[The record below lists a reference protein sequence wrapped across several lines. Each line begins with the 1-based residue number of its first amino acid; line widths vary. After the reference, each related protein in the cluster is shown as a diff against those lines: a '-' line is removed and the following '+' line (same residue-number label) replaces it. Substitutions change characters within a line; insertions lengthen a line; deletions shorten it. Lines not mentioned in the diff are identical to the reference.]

1 MKFKFNKQYLLFIKF
16 FLISTFSLANCNQAL
31 NHSRIVI
38 AGGSLTEIVYLLGQE
53 KKLVGVDVTSK
64 YPLSAKKLTSIGYLR
79 NLSSEGILS
88 LSPTLLLA
96 EDDIGPPAVLNQL
109 NKTSLETKIIS
120 DDYTMVGVK
129 NKIDCI
135 VSILNLN
142 KNNYLFAYNN
152 IKEKIKKIEEYRFF
166 NKKKNTKILLILM
179 MRGTSPIIAGKN
191 TSGHGL
197 ISSLGL
203 LNSMSEVD
211 GWKPVSKEEV
221 ILSNPDYVIVTNRTF
236 KSFSSSE
243 DFILKT
249 GLNFTNAGKNNNLI
263 IEDGMALLGFGP
275 RTLDVGIKISEI
287 IAK

>member
-1 MKFKFNKQYLLFIKF
+1 MKFNFYIQYLLLIKF
-16 FLISTFSLANCNQAL
+16 FLMTTYSLANCNQAL

-53 KKLVGVDVTSK
+53 KKLVGVDITSK
-64 YPLSAKKLTSIGYLR
+64 YPLSATKLTSIGYLR
-79 NLSSEGILS
+79 NLSAEGILS

-96 EDDIGPPAVLNQL
+96 ESDIGPPAVLNQL

-120 DDYTMVGVK
+120 DDLTMAGIK

-135 VSILNLN
+135 VSILNLK
-142 KNNYLFAYNN
+142 KNNYISVYND
-152 IKEKIKKIEEYRFF
+152 IKDKITKIEKYKSLNEKR
-166 NKKKNTKILLILM
+166 NKKVLIVLM

-203 LNSMSEVD
+203 LNSMSQVD
-211 GWKPVSKEEV
+211 GWKPVSKEEI

-236 KSFSSSE
+236 NSFLSSK

-249 GLNFTNAGKNNNLI
+249 GLNFTNAGEDNNLI

>member
-16 FLISTFSLANCNQAL
+16 FFISTFSLANCNQAL

-179 MRGTSPIIAGKN
+179 MRGTSPIIAGRN

-211 GWKPVSKEEV
+211 GWKPVSKEEI

>member
-1 MKFKFNKQYLLFIKF
+1 MKFNFIIQYLLLIKF
-16 FLISTFSLANCNQAL
+16 FLMTTYSLANCNQAL

-53 KKLVGVDVTSK
+53 KKLVGVDITSK
-64 YPLSAKKLTSIGYLR
+64 YPLSATKLTSIGYLR
-79 NLSSEGILS
+79 NLSAEGILS

-96 EDDIGPPAVLNQL
+96 ESDIGPPAVLNQL

-120 DDYTMVGVK
+120 DDLTMAGIK

-135 VSILNLN
+135 VSILNLK
-142 KNNYLFAYNN
+142 KNNYISLYND
-152 IKEKIKKIEEYRFF
+152 IKDKITKIEKYKSLNEKR
-166 NKKKNTKILLILM
+166 NKKVLIVLM
-179 MRGTSPIIAGKN
+179 MSGTSPIIAGKN

-203 LNSMSEVD
+203 LNSMSQVD
-211 GWKPVSKEEV
+211 GWKPVSKEEI
-221 ILSNPDYVIVTNRTF
+221 ILSNPDYVIVTNRAF
-236 KSFSSSE
+236 KSFLSSE

>member
-1 MKFKFNKQYLLFIKF
+1 MKYNFNKQYLLLIKF
-16 FLISTFSLANCNQAL
+16 FLMTTYSLANCNQAL

-53 KKLVGVDVTSK
+53 KKLVGVDITSK
-64 YPLSAKKLTSIGYLR
+64 YPLSATKLTSIGYLR
-79 NLSSEGILS
+79 NLSAEGILS

-96 EDDIGPPAVLNQL
+96 ESDIGPPAVLNQL

-120 DDYTMVGVK
+120 DDLTMAGIK

-135 VSILNLN
+135 VSILNLK
-142 KNNYLFAYNN
+142 KNNYISIYND
-152 IKEKIKKIEEYRFF
+152 IKDKITKIEKYKSLNEKR
-166 NKKKNTKILLILM
+166 NKKVLIVLM

-203 LNSMSEVD
+203 LNSMSQVD
-211 GWKPVSKEEV
+211 GWKPVSKEEI

-236 KSFSSSE
+236 NSFLSTK

-249 GLNFTNAGKNNNLI
+249 GLNFTNAGEDNNLI

>member
-1 MKFKFNKQYLLFIKF
+1 MTTY
-16 FLISTFSLANCNQAL
+16 SLANCNQAL

-53 KKLVGVDVTSK
+53 KKLVGVDITSK
-64 YPLSAKKLTSIGYLR
+64 YPLSATKLTSIGYLR
-79 NLSSEGILS
+79 NLSAEGILS

-96 EDDIGPPAVLNQL
+96 ESDIGPPAVLNQL

-120 DDYTMVGVK
+120 DDLTMAGIK

-135 VSILNLN
+135 VSILNLK
-142 KNNYLFAYNN
+142 KNDYISIYND
-152 IKEKIKKIEEYRFF
+152 IKDKITKIEKYKSLNEKR
-166 NKKKNTKILLILM
+166 NKKVLVVLM

-197 ISSLGL
+197 ISALGL
-203 LNSMSEVD
+203 LNSMSQVD
-211 GWKPVSKEEV
+211 GWKPVSKEEI

-236 KSFSSSE
+236 NSFLSSK

-249 GLNFTNAGKNNNLI
+249 GLNFTNAGEDNNLI

>member
-1 MKFKFNKQYLLFIKF
+1 MKYNFNIQYLLLIKF
-16 FLISTFSLANCNQAL
+16 FLMTTYSLANCNQAL

-53 KKLVGVDVTSK
+53 KKLVGVDITSK
-64 YPLSAKKLTSIGYLR
+64 YPLSATKLTSIGYLR
-79 NLSSEGILS
+79 NLSAEGILS

-96 EDDIGPPAVLNQL
+96 ESDIGPPAVLNQL

-120 DDYTMVGVK
+120 DDLTMAGIK

-135 VSILNLN
+135 VSILNLK
-142 KNNYLFAYNN
+142 KNNYISIYND
-152 IKEKIKKIEEYRFF
+152 IKDKITKIEKYKSLNEKR
-166 NKKKNTKILLILM
+166 NKKVLIVLM

-203 LNSMSEVD
+203 LNSMSQVD
-211 GWKPVSKEEV
+211 GWKPVSKEEI

-236 KSFSSSE
+236 NSFLSTK

-249 GLNFTNAGKNNNLI
+249 GLNFTNAGEDNNLI

>member
-1 MKFKFNKQYLLFIKF
+1 MKYNFNKQYLLLIKF
-16 FLISTFSLANCNQAL
+16 FLMTTYSLANCNQAL

-53 KKLVGVDVTSK
+53 KKLVGVDITSK
-64 YPLSAKKLTSIGYLR
+64 YPLSATKLTSIGYLR
-79 NLSSEGILS
+79 NLSAEGILS

-96 EDDIGPPAVLNQL
+96 ESDIGPPAVLNQL

-120 DDYTMVGVK
+120 DDLTMAGIK

-135 VSILNLN
+135 VSILNLK
-142 KNNYLFAYNN
+142 KNNYISIYND
-152 IKEKIKKIEEYRFF
+152 IKDKITKIEKYKSLNEKR
-166 NKKKNTKILLILM
+166 NKKVLIVLM

-197 ISSLGL
+197 ISALGL
-203 LNSMSEVD
+203 LNSMSQVD
-211 GWKPVSKEEV
+211 GWKPVSKEEI

-236 KSFSSSE
+236 NSFLSSK

-249 GLNFTNAGKNNNLI
+249 GLNFTNAGEDNNLI

>member
-1 MKFKFNKQYLLFIKF
+1 MRDSY
-16 FLISTFSLANCNQAL
+16 S
-31 NHSRIVI
+31 
-38 AGGSLTEIVYLLGQE
+38 
-53 KKLVGVDVTSK
+53 SK
-64 YPLSAKKLTSIGYLR
+64 
-79 NLSSEGILS
+79 LSSDHENLACHEIKVFIIILYI
-88 LSPTLLLA
+88 P
-96 EDDIGPPAVLNQL
+96 
-109 NKTSLETKIIS
+109 
-120 DDYTMVGVK
+120 
-129 NKIDCI
+129 
-135 VSILNLN
+135 
-142 KNNYLFAYNN
+142 
-152 IKEKIKKIEEYRFF
+152 
-166 NKKKNTKILLILM
+166 ILLILM
-179 MRGTSPIIAGKN
+179 MRGTSPIIAGRN

-211 GWKPVSKEEV
+211 GWKPVSKEEL
-221 ILSNPDYVIVTNRTF
+221 ILSNPDYVIVTKRTF

>member
-1 MKFKFNKQYLLFIKF
+1 MKFNFYIQYLLLIKF
-16 FLISTFSLANCNQAL
+16 FLMTTYSLANCNLAL

-53 KKLVGVDVTSK
+53 KKLVGVDITSK
-64 YPLSAKKLTSIGYLR
+64 YPLSATKLTSIGYLR
-79 NLSSEGILS
+79 NLSAEGILS

-96 EDDIGPPAVLNQL
+96 ESDIGPPAVLNQL

-120 DDYTMVGVK
+120 DDLTMAGIK

-135 VSILNLN
+135 VSILNLK
-142 KNNYLFAYNN
+142 KNNYISIYND
-152 IKEKIKKIEEYRFF
+152 IKDKITKIEKYKSLNEKR
-166 NKKKNTKILLILM
+166 NKKVLIVLM

-203 LNSMSEVD
+203 LNSMSQVD
-211 GWKPVSKEEV
+211 GWKPISKEEI
-221 ILSNPDYVIVTNRTF
+221 ILSNPDYVIVTKRTF
-236 KSFSSSE
+236 NSFLSSK

-249 GLNFTNAGKNNNLI
+249 GLNFTNAGKNKKLI

>member
-1 MKFKFNKQYLLFIKF
+1 MKYNFNKQYLLLIKF
-16 FLISTFSLANCNQAL
+16 FLMTTYSLANCNQAL

-53 KKLVGVDVTSK
+53 KKLVGVDITSK
-64 YPLSAKKLTSIGYLR
+64 YPLSATKLTSIGYLR
-79 NLSSEGILS
+79 NLSAEGILS

-96 EDDIGPPAVLNQL
+96 ESDIGPPAVLNQL

-120 DDYTMVGVK
+120 DDLTMAGIK

-135 VSILNLN
+135 VSILNLK
-142 KNNYLFAYNN
+142 KNNYISIYND
-152 IKEKIKKIEEYRFF
+152 IKDKITKIEKYKSLNEKR
-166 NKKKNTKILLILM
+166 NKKVLIVLM

-203 LNSMSEVD
+203 LNSMSQVD
-211 GWKPVSKEEV
+211 GWKPVSKEEI
-221 ILSNPDYVIVTNRTF
+221 ILSNPDYVIVTKRTF
-236 KSFSSSE
+236 NSFLSSK

-249 GLNFTNAGKNNNLI
+249 GLNFTNAGEDNNLI

>member
-1 MKFKFNKQYLLFIKF
+1 MKYNFNIQYLLLIKF
-16 FLISTFSLANCNQAL
+16 FLMTTYSLANCNQAL

-53 KKLVGVDVTSK
+53 KKLVGVDITSK
-64 YPLSAKKLTSIGYLR
+64 YPLSATKLTSIGYLR
-79 NLSSEGILS
+79 NLSAEGILS

-96 EDDIGPPAVLNQL
+96 ESDIGPPAVLNQL

-120 DDYTMVGVK
+120 DDLTMAGIK

-135 VSILNLN
+135 VSILNLK
-142 KNNYLFAYNN
+142 KNNYISIYND
-152 IKEKIKKIEEYRFF
+152 IKDKITKIEKYKSLNEKR
-166 NKKKNTKILLILM
+166 NKKVLIVLM

-203 LNSMSEVD
+203 LNSMSQVD
-211 GWKPVSKEEV
+211 GWKPVSKEEI

-236 KSFSSSE
+236 NSFLSSK

-249 GLNFTNAGKNNNLI
+249 GLNFTNAGEDNNLI

>member
-1 MKFKFNKQYLLFIKF
+1 MKFNFNKQYLSLIMF
-16 FLISTFSLANCNQAL
+16 FLMTTFSLANCNQAL
-31 NHSRIVI
+31 NQSRIVI

-64 YPLSAKKLTSIGYLR
+64 YPLSATKLNSIGYLR

-96 EDDIGPPAVLNQL
+96 EDDIGPPAVLKQL
-109 NKTSLETKIIS
+109 TKTSLETKIIS
-120 DDYTMVGVK
+120 DDFTMVGIK

-135 VSILNLN
+135 LSILNL
-142 KNNYLFAYNN
+142 KRDNYAYIYDN
-152 IKEKIKKIEEYRFF
+152 IKEKIKKIEKYRSI
-166 NKKKNTKILLILM
+166 NKKRDKKILIVLM

-203 LNSMSEVD
+203 SNSMSDVD
-211 GWKPVSKEEV
+211 GWKPVSKEEI

-236 KSFSSSE
+236 NSFPSSE

-249 GLNFTNAGKNNNLI
+249 GLNFTNAGKNKNLI

-287 IAK
+287 IAN

>member
-1 MKFKFNKQYLLFIKF
+1 
-16 FLISTFSLANCNQAL
+16 
-31 NHSRIVI
+31 
-38 AGGSLTEIVYLLGQE
+38 
-53 KKLVGVDVTSK
+53 
-64 YPLSAKKLTSIGYLR
+64 
-79 NLSSEGILS
+79 
-88 LSPTLLLA
+88 
-96 EDDIGPPAVLNQL
+96 
-109 NKTSLETKIIS
+109 
-120 DDYTMVGVK
+120 
-129 NKIDCI
+129 
-135 VSILNLN
+135 
-142 KNNYLFAYNN
+142 
-152 IKEKIKKIEEYRFF
+152 
-166 NKKKNTKILLILM
+166 M
-179 MRGTSPIIAGKN
+179 MRGTSPIIAGRN

-211 GWKPVSKEEV
+211 GWKPVSKEEI

>member
-1 MKFKFNKQYLLFIKF
+1 MKYNFNKQCLLLIKF
-16 FLISTFSLANCNQAL
+16 FLLTTYSLANCNQAL

-53 KKLVGVDVTSK
+53 KKLVGVDITSK
-64 YPLSAKKLTSIGYLR
+64 YPLSATKLSSIGYLR
-79 NLSSEGILS
+79 NLSAEGILS

-96 EDDIGPPAVLNQL
+96 ESDIGPPAVLNQL
-109 NKTSLETKIIS
+109 NKTSLETKIIR
-120 DDYTMVGVK
+120 DDLTMAGIK
-129 NKIDCI
+129 NKINCI
-135 VSILNLN
+135 ISILNLK
-142 KNNYLFAYNN
+142 KNNYISIYND
-152 IKEKIKKIEEYRFF
+152 IKDKITKIEKYKSLNEKR
-166 NKKKNTKILLILM
+166 NKKVLIILM

-203 LNSMSEVD
+203 LNSMSQVD
-211 GWKPVSKEEV
+211 GWKPVSKEEI

-236 KSFSSSE
+236 NSFLSSK

-249 GLNFTNAGKNNNLI
+249 GLNFTNAGEDNNLI

>member
-1 MKFKFNKQYLLFIKF
+1 MKFNFYIQYLLLIKF
-16 FLISTFSLANCNQAL
+16 FLMTTYSLANCNQAL

-53 KKLVGVDVTSK
+53 KKLVGVDITSK
-64 YPLSAKKLTSIGYLR
+64 YPLSATKLTSIGYLR
-79 NLSSEGILS
+79 NLSAEGILS

-96 EDDIGPPAVLNQL
+96 ESDIGPPAVLNQL

-120 DDYTMVGVK
+120 DDLTMAGIK

-135 VSILNLN
+135 VSILNLK
-142 KNNYLFAYNN
+142 KNNYISVYND
-152 IKEKIKKIEEYRFF
+152 IKDKITKIEKYKSLNEKR
-166 NKKKNTKILLILM
+166 NKKVLIVLM

-197 ISSLGL
+197 ISALGL
-203 LNSMSEVD
+203 LNSMSQVD
-211 GWKPVSKEEV
+211 GWKPVSKEEI

-236 KSFSSSE
+236 NSFLSSK

-249 GLNFTNAGKNNNLI
+249 GLNFTNAGEDNNLI

>member
-1 MKFKFNKQYLLFIKF
+1 MKYNFKKQYLLLIKF
-16 FLISTFSLANCNQAL
+16 FLMTTYSLANCNQAL

-53 KKLVGVDVTSK
+53 KKLVGVDITSK
-64 YPLSAKKLTSIGYLR
+64 YPLSATKLTSIGYLR
-79 NLSSEGILS
+79 NLSAEGILS

-96 EDDIGPPAVLNQL
+96 ESDIGPPAVLNQL

-120 DDYTMVGVK
+120 DDLTMAGIK

-135 VSILNLN
+135 VSILNLK
-142 KNNYLFAYNN
+142 KNNYISIYND
-152 IKEKIKKIEEYRFF
+152 IKDKITKIEKYKSLNEKR
-166 NKKKNTKILLILM
+166 NKKVLIVLM

-203 LNSMSEVD
+203 LNSMSQVD
-211 GWKPVSKEEV
+211 GWKPVSKEEI

-236 KSFSSSE
+236 NSFLSSK

-249 GLNFTNAGKNNNLI
+249 GLNFTNAGEDNNLI

-275 RTLDVGIKISEI
+275 RTLDVSIKISEI

>member
-1 MKFKFNKQYLLFIKF
+1 MKFYFNKQYLLLIKF
-16 FLISTFSLANCNQAL
+16 FLMSTFSLANCNQAI
-31 NHSRIVI
+31 NNSRIVI

-53 KKLVGVDVTSK
+53 KKLIGVDVTSK
-64 YPLSAKKLTSIGYLR
+64 YPLSATKLTSIGYLR
-79 NLSSEGILS
+79 NLSSEGILA

-109 NKTSLETKIIS
+109 NKTSLETKIIG
-120 DDYTMVGVK
+120 DDYTIIGIK

-142 KNNYLFAYNN
+142 KNNYLYVYNN
-152 IKEKIKKIEEYRFF
+152 IKEKIKKIEEYRLVNMKR
-166 NKKKNTKILLILM
+166 NKKILVILM

-191 TSGHGL
+191 TSGHGF
-197 ISSLGL
+197 ISSLGFS
-203 LNSMSEVD
+203 NSMSEVE
-211 GWKPVSKEEV
+211 GWKPVSKEEI
-221 ILSNPDYVIVTNRTF
+221 ILSNPDYVIVTTRTF

-249 GLNFTNAGKNNNLI
+249 GLNFTSAGKNNNLI

-275 RTLDVGIKISEI
+275 RTLDVSIKISEI
-287 IAK
+287 ITK

>member
-1 MKFKFNKQYLLFIKF
+1 MKYNFNKQYLLLIKF
-16 FLISTFSLANCNQAL
+16 FLMTTYSLANCNQAL

-64 YPLSAKKLTSIGYLR
+64 YPLSVTKLASIGYLR
-79 NLSSEGILS
+79 NLSAEGILS

-96 EDDIGPPAVLNQL
+96 ESDIGPPAVLNQL

-120 DDYTMVGVK
+120 DDLTMAGIK

-135 VSILNLN
+135 VSILNLK
-142 KNNYLFAYNN
+142 KNNYISIYND
-152 IKEKIKKIEEYRFF
+152 IKDKITKIEKYKSLNEKR
-166 NKKKNTKILLILM
+166 NKKVLIVLM

-203 LNSMSEVD
+203 LNSMSQVD
-211 GWKPVSKEEV
+211 GWKPVSKEEI

-236 KSFSSSE
+236 NSFLSSK

-249 GLNFTNAGKNNNLI
+249 GLNFTNAGEDNNLI

>member
-1 MKFKFNKQYLLFIKF
+1 MKFNFYIQYLLLIKF
-16 FLISTFSLANCNQAL
+16 FLMTTYSLANCNQAL

-53 KKLVGVDVTSK
+53 KKLVGVDITSK
-64 YPLSAKKLTSIGYLR
+64 YPLSATKLTSIGYLR
-79 NLSSEGILS
+79 NLSAEGILS

-96 EDDIGPPAVLNQL
+96 ESDIGPPAVLNQL

-120 DDYTMVGVK
+120 DDLTMAGIK

-135 VSILNLN
+135 VSILNLK
-142 KNNYLFAYNN
+142 KNNYISIYND
-152 IKEKIKKIEEYRFF
+152 IKDKITKIEKYKSLNEKR
-166 NKKKNTKILLILM
+166 NKKVLIVLM

-203 LNSMSEVD
+203 LNSMSQVD
-211 GWKPVSKEEV
+211 GWKPVSKEEI

-236 KSFSSSE
+236 NSFLSSK

-249 GLNFTNAGKNNNLI
+249 GLNFTNAGEDNNLI

>member
-179 MRGTSPIIAGKN
+179 MRGTSPIIAGRN

-211 GWKPVSKEEV
+211 GWKPVSKEEI

>member
-211 GWKPVSKEEV
+211 GWKPVSKEEI

>member
-1 MKFKFNKQYLLFIKF
+1 MKFKFNKQYLFLIKF
-16 FLISTFSLANCNQAL
+16 FLIPTFSLADCNHAL

-109 NKTSLETKIIS
+109 NKTSLEIKIIS

-166 NKKKNTKILLILM
+166 NKKKNSKILLILM
-179 MRGTSPIIAGKN
+179 MRGTSPIIAGRN

-211 GWKPVSKEEV
+211 GWKPVSKEEI